1 MSSNPIRL
9 QWLLHK
15 YIHNTAT
22 RAELEEFWRLMGELS
37 DNDLVQLDLKDHW
50 NDTGIAGPGT
60 EVDWNKAYQVLQQK
74 IDAGEVDYTRRVQSV
89 RRKQQIYWG
98 IAASLIMGVAV
109 SLWWLSNNKPELT
122 DQPETVV
129 ASATPVYKSGRQTIL
144 LPDGTRVTL
153 NENSKLDYSSG
164 FNQSSRNVYLTG
176 EAFFDVMHDAQKPF
190 FVHTGKLVTRVLG
203 TAFNIRAYPGDA
215 AVAVT
220 VTRGKVQVQS
230 DSTMKT
236 LGVLS
241 AGDQL
246 IVDKHS
252 SATQYSRVDVEKVL
266 EWNAGNMMFN
276 NAALEEVAIAL
287 SNRFNVSF
295 HFQHEELRQCR
306 FTADFSNESLEQ
318 SLEVICT
325 LIHASWEKGQGDN
338 TIWILGEGCE

>member
-15 YIHNTAT
+15 YIHNTVT
-22 RAELEEFWRLMGELS
+22 RSELEEFWQLMGELS

-50 NDTGIAGPGT
+50 KETGGAGPAA
-60 EVDWNKAYQVLQQK
+60 EVDWDKAYQVLKQK
-74 IDAGEVDYTRRVQSV
+74 IDTGEVNYTLRAQAA
-89 RRKQQIYWG
+89 RRKQYLYWG
-98 IAASLIMGVAV
+98 IAASLIVAV
-109 SLWWLSNNKPELT
+109 AVYVWRFSNYNKQLV

-129 ASATPVYKSGRQTIL
+129 ASAAHAYKSGRQTIL
-144 LPDGTRVTL
+144 LPDGTRVIL
-153 NENSKLDYSSG
+153 NENSKLDYSAS

-176 EAFFDVMHDAQKPF
+176 EAFFDVMHNAKKPF

-246 IVDKHS
+246 IVDRHS
-252 SATQYSRVDVEKVL
+252 SATLYSRVNVEKVL

-276 NAALEEVAIAL
+276 NATLEEVAVAL
-287 SNRFNVSF
+287 SNRFDVSF
-295 HFQHEELRQCR
+295 HFQHEELKHCR

-325 LIHASWEKGQGDN
+325 LIHAGWERGQEDN
-338 TIWILGEGCE
+338 TILILGEGCE